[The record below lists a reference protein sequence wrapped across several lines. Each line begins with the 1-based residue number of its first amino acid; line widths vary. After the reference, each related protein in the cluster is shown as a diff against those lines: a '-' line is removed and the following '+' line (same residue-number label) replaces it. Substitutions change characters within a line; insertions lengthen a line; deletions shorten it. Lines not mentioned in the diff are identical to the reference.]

1 MKEITLSAKEYKELL
16 EEIKLMQNEIG
27 RLEKMNRELLR
38 ALASINITSKSAVIE
53 AVNNK
58 NIFEREKEQKEQQ
71 EQKEAN

>member
-16 EEIKLMQNEIG
+16 EEIKLMQDEIG

-58 NIFEREKEQKEQQ
+58 NIFEREQEQKEQQ

>member
-58 NIFEREKEQKEQQ
+58 NIFEREQEQKEQQ